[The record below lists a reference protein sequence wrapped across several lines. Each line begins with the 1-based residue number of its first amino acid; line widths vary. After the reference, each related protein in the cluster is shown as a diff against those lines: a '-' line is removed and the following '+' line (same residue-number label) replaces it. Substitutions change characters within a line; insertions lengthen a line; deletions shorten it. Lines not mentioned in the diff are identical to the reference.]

1 MGAHRLPDR
10 LLLHFASRT
19 RTASAMGEN
28 PGSSASDGTTS
39 GTPYRP
45 NACQVDERL
54 SFLVQRPVE
63 RRSQGTEGWDAQ
75 GDKLWVRVGTN
86 TFGHPDFEWRDLPT
100 YMLHEHESRAAE
112 FVLDQRARSR
122 ASSARRSPSRA
133 GASRSGPG
141 LRGRSRERCDWSITP
156 LAKQP
161 FHRWRTGDQAMLASE
176 PVTIAGF
183 IDHRGP
189 RPLDELRVELADGEE
204 RTVQRTELTSVFDVI
219 QGHYDVRAR
228 STSLAAGSTRAS
240 RWPSPGTHRTASAG
254 ETAAREP
261 HSSPSRSCSGRPTA
275 RLRSRTTGVQ
285 MGRHRETP
293 ARGLLP
299 APRQGP
305 RLARI
310 ESRSLTPPS
319 SDARI
324 PFARCSRS
332 TSKGSTLP
340 FHEPS
345 CHLAERGM
353 ILSRDLGRATDLELP
368 RSFAKRLIEDE
379 PEGPPSTCRH
389 QPRRR
394 RRTAAQGRNP
404 RDAASACRSIISKTS
419 PGRAIGGEDGID
431 DLRGGNPFDLDR
443 ALQMPRPRKVEGQL
457 HAEPRLRG

>member
-1 MGAHRLPDR
+1 
-10 LLLHFASRT
+10 
-19 RTASAMGEN
+19 
-28 PGSSASDGTTS
+28 
-39 GTPYRP
+39 
-45 NACQVDERL
+45 
-54 SFLVQRPVE
+54 
-63 RRSQGTEGWDAQ
+63 
-75 GDKLWVRVGTN
+75 
-86 TFGHPDFEWRDLPT
+86 
-100 YMLHEHESRAAE
+100 MLHEHESRAAE
-112 FVLDQRARSR
+112 FVLDKRARSR

-161 FHRWRTGDQAMLASE
+161 FHRWRTGDQAMLTGE

-219 QGHYDVRAR
+219 QGHLSDARAR

-240 RWPSPGTHRTASAG
+240 RWPSPGTHRTASAGETAAG

-353 ILSRDLGRATDLELP
+353 ILSRDLGRSH
-368 RSFAKRLIEDE
+368 RSRASPLVRQAPDRGTSRKAHRLRAVIK
-379 PEGPPSTCRH
+379 PM
-389 QPRRR
+389 RR

-404 RDAASACRSIISKTS
+404 RDTASACRSIISKTS

-431 DLRGGNPFDLDR
+431 GLRGGNPFDLDR

-457 HAEPRLRG
+457 HAEPRLRR